1 MILYKKLAKWRNGVE
16 MVEKSLLN
24 TSPRHMPT
32 GTKTFKKVIY
42 HVKSDLPDGYWARV
56 PNLMFMSR
64 TGSFLTFKRLIF
76 IFDHFTHLW
85 RKFLSCLHFL
95 IIG

>member
-1 MILYKKLAKWRNGVE
+1 MILNKKLAKWRNGVE

-56 PNLMFMSR
+56 PNLMFLSR
-64 TGSFLTFKRLIF
+64 TGSFLMFKRLIF
-76 IFDHFTHLW
+76 IFDHF
-85 RKFLSCLHFL
+85 
-95 IIG
+95 